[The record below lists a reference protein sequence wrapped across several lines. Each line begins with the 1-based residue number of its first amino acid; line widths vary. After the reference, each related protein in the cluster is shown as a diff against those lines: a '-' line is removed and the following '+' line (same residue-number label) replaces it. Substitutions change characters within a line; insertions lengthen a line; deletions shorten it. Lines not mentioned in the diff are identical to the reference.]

1 MLLEQLTYYKNYT
14 LSIRFVKISLSGKDR
29 GAEAQMTHRL
39 PVAILEYIAL
49 LLLIFMTIE
58 YNKLMIGI
66 RYGKLM
72 NKKQGFHRTLLILA
86 GLAFVFMSIAGMLL
100 TGMSMGMTGDTHGDM
115 QGNMAGCPFM
125 LGASICHMSLFEH
138 IASWQTMFVATGS
151 VSNVL
156 LALLSVFVFAFF
168 LSKYSYPPPRILG
181 NMRIEQAKRRPLRFL
196 ETLDLAFS
204 DGILNPKLF

>member
-1 MLLEQLTYYKNYT
+1 
-14 LSIRFVKISLSGKDR
+14 
-29 GAEAQMTHRL
+29 
-39 PVAILEYIAL
+39 
-49 LLLIFMTIE
+49 
-58 YNKLMIGI
+58 
-66 RYGKLM
+66 M
-72 NKKQGFHRTLLILA
+72 NRKQGFHRTLIILA

-100 TGMSMGMTGDTHGDM
+100 TGMSMGMAGDTHGDM

-138 IASWQTMFVATGS
+138 MASWQTMFVATGS

-156 LALLSVFVFAFF
+156 LVLLSVFVFAFF
-168 LSKYSYPPPRILG
+168 LSKYFFPPPRLFA
-181 NMRIEQAKRRPLRFL
+181 NARLTHAKRRSLRFL